1 MFAPY
6 EKPTFRDGGC
16 SPVRFCR
23 MLKHSSAELLR
34 SPDKQCGSMCVFI
47 EIEGGTILFMIY
59 LYRQLRKSVLHT
71 IPFRT
76 KFRKSLIYL

>member
-16 SPVRFCR
+16 SPVRSCR

-59 LYRQLRKSVLHT
+59 LYRQLRQSVLHT
-71 IPFRT
+71 SPFRT
-76 KFRKSLIYL
+76 KSRKSLIYL

>member
-34 SPDKQCGSMCVFI
+34 NPDKQCGSMCVFI

-59 LYRQLRKSVLHT
+59 L
-71 IPFRT
+71 
-76 KFRKSLIYL
+76 

>member
-1 MFAPY
+1 
-6 EKPTFRDGGC
+6 
-16 SPVRFCR
+16 

-59 LYRQLRKSVLHT
+59 LYGIYKLRNPGGRRPAQPDAAAQTFAGRFL
-71 IPFRT
+71 
-76 KFRKSLIYL
+76 